1 MSDIKRRLDRI
12 EDTFFGF
19 DSERYRN
26 LCWQYNLITGKI
38 RGSDLC
44 EEALALLERRE
55 LDPEIEK
62 RMYAPIPS
70 DAPKHF
76 VERAKREMLSEHAP
90 PDYSDEDLKE
100 MHEYLTKELKEA
112 REAEKRWDE
121 TRANID
127 AHWKSKERARET
139 AEVTE

>member
-12 EDTFFGF
+12 EDTFFAF
-19 DSERYRN
+19 NPERYRK

-38 RGSDLC
+38 RSSDLC
-44 EEALALLERRE
+44 EEALAILERRE

-62 RMYAPIPS
+62 RIYAPIPS

-76 VERAKREMLSEHAP
+76 IERAKREISSEHAP
-90 PDYSDEDLKE
+90 LDYSDEDLKG

-112 REAEKRWDE
+112 KEAEKRWDE
-121 TRANID
+121 TKAKIE
-127 AHWKSKERARET
+127 AHWKSKERAPET